1 VEFGE
6 TGENTFRK
14 WLETYTDL
22 TDVGVAFE
30 ELWEHRNWT
39 SISL

>member
-1 VEFGE
+1 VEVGE

-14 WLETYTDL
+14 WLQTYADL

-30 ELWEHRNWT
+30 EL
-39 SISL
+39 